1 MLPVRI
7 TQNTGQYNTISSI
20 IMYHMSSRYLW
31 YHTRLRS
38 APITQNTRQST
49 LGMAHTSRQY
59 LHLRYLQCITIF
71 SLLATKKA
79 LPVYFRY
86 DDQHEKRCAIVIR
99 EFEVE
104 GHYELPP
111 ELMGTAKRR
120 IRAMTGKTLPTKKCR
135 QNTTTSGNITN
146 KSCICN
152 GGECSKHGV
161 VFVTCITECIPV
173 GRVPLAFVARECVF
187 ATRKI
192 DEMTPSDKRFL
203 IYYYYATTVYQF
215 HGRGNR
221 VELPECIKRAVRSL
235 HPNASN

>member
-1 MLPVRI
+1 MH
-7 TQNTGQYNTISSI
+7 T
-20 IMYHMSSRYLW
+20 SSRYLW
-31 YHTRLRS
+31 YHTQLRS
-38 APITQNTRQST
+38 AHPSHRTQDSPRYGTYLKIVPT
-49 LGMAHTSRQY
+49 PTIPTIQY
-59 LHLRYLQCITIF
+59 HF
-71 SLLATKKA
+71 SLHATKEA

-120 IRAMTGKTLPTKKCR
+120 IRAMTGKTLPTKKYR

-203 IYYYYATTVYQF
+203 IYYYYTTTVYQF

-235 HPNASN
+235 HPNVSN